1 MPGGRDREEMPRA
14 RGLAQ
19 DLTTAADRLTI
30 VLDGTR
36 VIITTDDGRSVKLQT
51 DGKEEERLTGDG
63 VIKSKTRW
71 NSEQLV
77 SEDKIQDGPKV
88 TRTYT
93 VSSDLRQLIVTQKI
107 DGGGMF
113 GQVLVHHVFDR
124 KEGPPGGP

>member
-51 DGKEEERLTGDG
+51 DGKEEERL
-63 VIKSKTRW
+63 S
-71 NSEQLV
+71 
-77 SEDKIQDGPKV
+77 
-88 TRTYT
+88 
-93 VSSDLRQLIVTQKI
+93 
-107 DGGGMF
+107 
-113 GQVLVHHVFDR
+113 
-124 KEGPPGGP
+124 